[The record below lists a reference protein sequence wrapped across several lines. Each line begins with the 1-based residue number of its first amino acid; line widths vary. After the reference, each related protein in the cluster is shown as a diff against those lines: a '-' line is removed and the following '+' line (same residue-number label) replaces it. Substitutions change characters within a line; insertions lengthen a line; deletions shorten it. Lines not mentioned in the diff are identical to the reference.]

1 LLSEPPIEP
10 GAGVVLPVRPDGPL
24 PMVEALLVVVGDG
37 SVVTLRPIDPLLPV
51 EPLLFLI
58 SVTAELRLAE
68 SLPEEELPVLLPP
81 VELLSGNFL
90 LVSTMIISYRKSQIK
105 HPVWMRFKGELLLP
119 ATKFGRIQMK
129 GLGTSKETP

>member
-1 LLSEPPIEP
+1 
-10 GAGVVLPVRPDGPL
+10 
-24 PMVEALLVVVGDG
+24 MVEALLVVVGDG

-58 SVTAELRLAE
+58 SVTVELRLAE
-68 SLPEEELPVLLPP
+68 SLPEEEMPVLLPP

-105 HPVWMRFKGELLLP
+105 HPVWMRFKGELLWP
-119 ATKFGRIQMK
+119 STMFGRSQMK
-129 GLGTSKETP
+129 ELGTSKETR